1 MNKLVSLHDLGAS
14 LHISNDQLQK
24 IIKDAKI
31 EIYNIGEEEYVLE
44 ADSADIYIQSGLEL
58 TEEDGETIEV
68 DRGKY
73 DQRNKLND
81 LTGKEWMPETKSFWY
96 QKGLGKSHPHAQIEK
111 QHPAPFSFQDISRL
125 VNFFTK
131 EGDVVLDPFSGVGST
146 VKAAAINSRKGIGI
160 ELSPKWSELS
170 VERLEKEV
178 GEGVSKEHQILTGDS
193 RTVLKE
199 LDRNS
204 VDFIVT
210 SPPYWAI
217 LNKKADHKVKK
228 ERIAND
234 LATNYS
240 DSTDDLGNVESYSD
254 FLDIMTHDIFQE
266 AGKVL
271 KPEKYIA
278 IVVSDFR
285 HKSKFI
291 SFHSD
296 LIQRLDNLELDE
308 GYEYTL
314 QGVKVLLQNHKS
326 LLPYGYPFAYVENI
340 HHQYILIFRKT
351 KKVKVKKK

>member
-1 MNKLVSLHDLGAS
+1 MNKLISIEELRVSLNIDLET
-14 LHISNDQLQK
+14 LNKL
-24 IIKDAKI
+24 IKEKNL
-31 EIYNIGEEEYVLE
+31 EIFNIGDEEFLREE
-44 ADSADIYIQSGLEL
+44 DSAEIYIQQEFNEI
-58 TEEDGETIEV
+58 TDEV
-68 DRGKY
+68 EAKKEAGKY
-73 DQRNKLND
+73 DKRNKLND

-146 VKAAAINSRKGIGI
+146 LKAAALSGRNGIGI
-160 ELSPKWSELS
+160 ELSPKWSDLS
-170 VERLEKEV
+170 IERLETEV
-178 GEGVSKEHQILTGDS
+178 GAGISKEHKIITGDS
-193 RTVLKE
+193 RVVLKGLE
-199 LDRNS
+199 RNS
-204 VDFIVT
+204 IDFVVT

-228 ERIAND
+228 ERLAND

-240 DSTDDLGNVESYSD
+240 DSDDDLGNIESYSD
-254 FLDIMTHDIFQE
+254 FLDIMTNDIFGE
-266 AGKVL
+266 TGKVL

-278 IVVSDFR
+278 IIVSDFR

-296 LIQRLDNLELDE
+296 LIQRLDNLDLGD

-351 KKVKVKKK
+351 KVKKK

>member
-1 MNKLVSLHDLGAS
+1 MNKLISLHELS
-14 LHISNDQLQK
+14 ELMHISMERLQK
-24 IIKDAKI
+24 MIKEAKI
-31 EIYNIGEEEYVLE
+31 EVFNLGEEEYILE
-44 ADSADIYIQSGLEL
+44 NDSAELYIQGGLDL
-58 TEEDGETIEV
+58 SDNEEETVEV
-68 DRGKY
+68 DKGKY
-73 DQRNKLND
+73 DQRNKLNN

-125 VNFFTK
+125 INFFTK
-131 EGDVVLDPFSGVGST
+131 EGEVVLDPFSGVGST
-146 VKAAAINSRKGIGI
+146 VKAAALNSRKGIGI

-170 VERLEKEV
+170 IERLEREV
-178 GEGVSKEHQILTGDS
+178 GEGVSKNHKIITGDS
-193 RTVLKE
+193 RKILKNLNSE
-199 LDRNS
+199 S

-240 DSTDDLGNVESYSD
+240 DSSDDLGNVESYSE

-266 AGKVL
+266 AGRLL
-271 KPEKYIA
+271 KPDKYIA

-296 LIQRLDNLELDE
+296 LIQRLDNLELGDD
-308 GYEYTL
+308 YEYTL

-351 KKVKVKKK
+351 KKVKVRKK